1 MLMPDWQEYD
11 AMTRLHPW
19 LFLRR
24 VFAELNP
31 GVTYLDNFHIHMI
44 IEALEA
50 MRLKDERRL
59 AVAMPPRSLKS
70 ILISVAWVAWLLGH
84 DPGCRIICVSY
95 GQELADKMAHDCRQ
109 VLMADWYRRLFPGT
123 VLAPRRQ
130 ALANFETTAGGGR
143 FSTSVG
149 GVITGFG
156 ADWIILDDPMKP
168 SEALSNAERQAA
180 NDWVQHTLFTRLND
194 KRDGRIL
201 IVMQRLHEDD
211 VIGHLQA
218 RIA

>member
-1 MLMPDWQEYD
+1 MPVISYREFD
-11 AMTRLHPW
+11 ALTRLHFW

-31 GVTYLDNFHIHMI
+31 GILYLDNWHIHVI
-44 IEALEA
+44 IEALENL
-50 MRLKDERRL
+50 RTGTERRL

-70 ILISVAWVAWLLGH
+70 IAISVAWPAFIMGH
-84 DPGCRIICVSY
+84 DPSARIICASY
-95 GQELADKMAHDCRQ
+95 GQDLADKMAYDCRQ
-109 VLMADWYRRLFPGT
+109 VMQSDWYRRLFPRT
-123 VLAPRRQ
+123 ALAAKRQ
-130 ALANFETTAGGGR
+130 ALSNYETTAGGSR

-156 ADWIILDDPMKP
+156 ADYIILDDPMKP
-168 SEALSNAERQAA
+168 SEALSDAERQNA

-194 KRDGRIL
+194 KRNGRIV

-211 VIGHLQA
+211 VIGNIMEKLQ
-218 RIA
+218 